1 MLKQKLKK
9 LIALSGAFVIGAMS
23 LFTSMPAAAGEVVG
37 TDINNCDYVYTVN
50 KSLQVQSSS
59 GDEHFLS
66 LSDIP
71 ASASIQE
78 ILVQVTA
85 PSGGQSM
92 VAIGFNVDESLGLED
107 NWYKDSV
114 TANNNSFTASYDI
127 SSVSAN
133 FDHISNSL
141 CLQYWWG
148 NGTSVTIE
156 KVGVNVE
163 GGNSGVS
170 DFTSV
175 KGDANADGA
184 LNCADIYQLNSYILR
199 KTDACNEAAELNSD
213 DKFSC
218 VDTLILK
225 RLVLGIYNPSSG
237 NEDIRDITGFEL
249 MADMKIGWNLGNTLD
264 AHADYGVTLGV
275 SQAETYWGNPVT
287 TKAMIDAIKNAGFN
301 TVRIPTT
308 YMNHTG
314 SAPNY
319 TIDEAWLN
327 RVQEVVDYVIA
338 NDMYC
343 IINIHHENDWLKP
356 KYANQS
362 ECEARLEKLWTQIA
376 NRFKEYDDHL
386 IFEVMN
392 EPRLVGDPTEWN
404 GGTSEARQVI
414 NSYNQVCVDTI
425 RATGGNNAERWLM
438 VPTYAASTVSSVLN
452 EFVLPSDPADKIMV
466 SIHAYTPYDFA
477 LNTTGT
483 SSFTDYYSIDSLFQ
497 TLNSKFISQGVP
509 VVIGEFGAVNKNNDS
524 QRETWA
530 AYYISKASSYGIPC
544 VWWDNGLVSGEGEL
558 FGLLNRSTCQM
569 YYSGIV
575 NAMMG
580 ALN

>member
-50 KSLQVQSSS
+50 QSIQTSS
-59 GDEHFLS
+59 NGDEYILS
-66 LSDIP
+66 ISDIP
-71 ASASIQE
+71 ASASIEE
-78 ILVQVTA
+78 ILVQV
-85 PSGGQSM
+85 SGGSQTQ
-92 VAIGFNVDESLGLED
+92 VAIGFSVDESVGLED

-114 TANNNSFTASYDI
+114 TSYTSSFTASYNVSDI
-127 SSVSAN
+127 SANYDHTSSA
-133 FDHISNSL
+133 L
-141 CLQYWWG
+141 YVQYWWG
-148 NGTSVTIE
+148 TNSTITIE